1 MSKAIVNWTR
11 TTLIE
16 VADKDVYD
24 RAEVNA
30 ILAQGTSFINGL
42 SKSVEDRVYEQ
53 YGQSGLPQQVVNAIR
68 DAIQGESERQYRLHP
83 ISADEAL
90 ADIVS
95 ELLDGKDYICES
107 DVDTKIEEAT
117 CGFASVEDMNQSV
130 EELVGRISIVESS
143 LAMQNEELRDRV
155 ASLETLVIRLTSAVK

>member
-30 ILAQGTSFINGL
+30 ILAQGTAFINGL

-53 YGQSGLPQQVVNAIR
+53 YGQDGLTRQVANAIH
-68 DAIQGESERQYRLHP
+68 DAVQVESERQYRLHP
-83 ISADEAL
+83 INADEAL
-90 ADIVS
+90 AEKIS
-95 ELLDGKDYICES
+95 EVLEDKDFICEN

-117 CGFASVEDMNQSV
+117 SSFVSLEDM
-130 EELVGRISIVESS
+130 SS

-155 ASLETLVIRLTSAVK
+155 ASLETLVIRIYAQMNAVK

>member
-1 MSKAIVNWTR
+1 MSKALVNWTR

-24 RAEVNA
+24 RAEVDA

-42 SKSVEDRVYEQ
+42 RKAIEDRVYEQ
-53 YGQSGLPQQVVNAIR
+53 YGHADLSQPVINAIR
-68 DAIQGESERQYRLHP
+68 DAVQVENERQFRLHP

-90 ADIVS
+90 ADIMS
-95 ELLDGKDYICES
+95 ELLDDKDYIS
-107 DVDTKIEEAT
+107 QNDVDTKIEEAT
-117 CGFASVEDMNQSV
+117 CGFASVEDMNQAV
-130 EELVGRISIVESS
+130 EEVTGRISIVESS

-155 ASLETLVIRLTSAVK
+155 TSLETLVIRLTSAVK

>member
-30 ILAQGTSFINGL
+30 ILAQGTAFINGL

-53 YGQSGLPQQVVNAIR
+53 YGQDGLTRQVTNAIH
-68 DAIQGESERQYRLHP
+68 DAVQVESERQYRLHP
-83 ISADEAL
+83 INADEAL
-90 ADIVS
+90 AEKIS
-95 ELLDGKDYICES
+95 EVLEDKDFICEN

-117 CGFASVEDMNQSV
+117 SSFVSLEDM
-130 EELVGRISIVESS
+130 SS

-155 ASLETLVIRLTSAVK
+155 ASLETLVIRIYAQMNAVK